1 MAKVA
6 QRYWKK
12 PKTRDENEG
21 AALISFLPTP
31 PHVVPYVK
39 SFRDESPEI
48 IIRGSKL
55 MYTACSSKQWR
66 APVAI
71 KGGLG

>member
-1 MAKVA
+1 MVKTA
-6 QRYWKK
+6 QRRRKNSV
-12 PKTRDENEG
+12 TAEEHEG
-21 AALISFLPTP
+21 AALVSFLPTP

-39 SFRDESPEI
+39 SFRGEEPEI
-48 IIRGSKL
+48 IISGSKL

-66 APVAI
+66 APVGI